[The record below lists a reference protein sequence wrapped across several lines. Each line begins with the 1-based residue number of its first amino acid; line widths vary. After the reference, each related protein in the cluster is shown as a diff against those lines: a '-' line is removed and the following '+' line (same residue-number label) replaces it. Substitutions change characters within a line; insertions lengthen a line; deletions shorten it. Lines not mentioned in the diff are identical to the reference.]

1 MQNTPHINYFA
12 QTDFR
17 GKKKVFGIKSE
28 DRSKHLYVIGKTGMG
43 KSTMLENMAIQD
55 IKNGEGMAFLD
66 PHGKSAQ
73 LLLDYVPAERIKDVV
88 FFAPYDLEHPIAFNI
103 MEDVG
108 KDERHLVSNGLMA
121 TFKKIWED
129 AWSARMEY
137 ILTNTILAL
146 LEYPGST
153 LLSVNRMLSDKKFRK
168 KVVDNITDPSVKSFW
183 VDEFANYTERFAA
196 EATPAIQ
203 NKVGQFTS
211 NPLIRNIIGQP
222 KSSFDLRKLMDEK
235 KILIVDLSKGRV
247 GEQNVDLLGG
257 MLVTKIYLAAMS
269 RADKTDAELRNL
281 PPFYLYVDEFQSF
294 VNESFADILSEARKY
309 KLSLTIAHQY
319 IEQMPE
325 NVRHAVLGNVGTT
338 IAFRVGPFDAEI
350 LETVFTPTF
359 LQEDLINLGIFQI
372 YLTMMIDGVGSKPFS
387 ATTIPP
393 IVSLEDSHREEIIDS
408 SRQVFARPR
417 ALVEKEIQTEFIEIK
432 PEVKSETNSEIKS
445 ERPLKKIKKEMVKS
459 TDREKV
465 IEKKEEPVVSDQKEN
480 KKEDLSWA
488 LRNKPDVQ
496 KKSPTISL
504 RDLPAK
510 QKKGSTANRSELRS
524 ALASLLGNRTEA
536 PKTDSLKQEKVEVKI
551 PNQSFSNLEEN
562 RAKEIPEDVLRKAL
576 EVDSEK

>member
-432 PEVKSETNSEIKS
+432 PEVKSETKPEIKS
-445 ERPLKKIKKEMVKS
+445 ERPLGEIKKEMVKS